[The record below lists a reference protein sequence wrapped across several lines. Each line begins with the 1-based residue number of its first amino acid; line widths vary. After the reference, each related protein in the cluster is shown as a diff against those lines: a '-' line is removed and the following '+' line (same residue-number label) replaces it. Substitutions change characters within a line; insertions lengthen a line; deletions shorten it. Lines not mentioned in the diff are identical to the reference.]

1 METILFFLV
10 VACLMLFIG
19 YLAGRKQDEEGYN
32 VYNRKLSK
40 SGYLVSYAAT
50 YMGAGFFIA
59 GTGYAY
65 SYGMGLVWVLI
76 GLVFGSIIFGFFAKW
91 LREKTKDANL
101 YTLPDYIKWRFGPL
115 TAKIIAGIT
124 ILILLSDM
132 AVQLVGGG
140 KLLETLG
147 VMSYSTAVIITT
159 LVVAIYLV
167 FSGFRAVVWTD
178 YVLLTAIVVLTGVI
192 ALFSAQ
198 YFQPTAEQLSLNTL
212 PLGIIIG
219 LFLFGVF
226 EPFAISTYYQRIFAS
241 DSPATARKGT
251 WLGSLAVFPAVIGIL
266 VIGIAAKKLF
276 PDIDP
281 DTAFLKTIQ
290 RGGKALSVV
299 GALVLWAALLSTI
312 DTVTFA
318 ASQILNRDILN
329 KPLKRRNMGYAIVS
343 LMSVGLLISFI
354 FPSVI
359 DASILFLGGGMVI
372 APILFFHWFMP
383 KLDTVTIVSALIT
396 GMASLIVYVVFN
408 GPNPTVVGIAFAA
421 TTFVLLATHFSRNF
435 FKSVKI

>member
-1 METILFFLV
+1 M
-10 VACLMLFIG
+10 
-19 YLAGRKQDEEGYN
+19 
-32 VYNRKLSK
+32 YNRKLSK

-101 YTLPDYIKWRFGPL
+101 YTLPDYVKWRFGPL
-115 TAKIIAGIT
+115 AAKIVAGIT
-124 ILILLSDM
+124 MLILLSDM

-147 VMSYSTAVIITT
+147 IMSYSSAVILTT
-159 LVVAIYLV
+159 VIVSIYLV

-178 YVLLTAIVVLTGVI
+178 YVLLTAIVVLTGII

-241 DSPATARKGT
+241 DSPSTARKGT
-251 WLGSLAVFPAVIGIL
+251 WFGSLAVFPAVIGIL
-266 VIGIAAKKLF
+266 IIGIAAKK
-276 PDIDP
+276 
-281 DTAFLKTIQ
+281 
-290 RGGKALSVV
+290 V
-299 GALVLWAALLSTI
+299 
-312 DTVTFA
+312 
-318 ASQILNRDILN
+318 
-329 KPLKRRNMGYAIVS
+329 
-343 LMSVGLLISFI
+343 ISR
-354 FPSVI
+354 
-359 DASILFLGGGMVI
+359 
-372 APILFFHWFMP
+372 
-383 KLDTVTIVSALIT
+383 
-396 GMASLIVYVVFN
+396 Y
-408 GPNPTVVGIAFAA
+408 
-421 TTFVLLATHFSRNF
+421 
-435 FKSVKI
+435 